1 MEKTYDSRLTPGGI
15 QKPFPE
21 KKNITMI
28 VPTIYIKQAYVL
40 KAIKET
46 KNNPTKVIQRKQLE
60 QLPS

>member
-1 MEKTYDSRLTPGGI
+1 LTPGGI

-28 VPTIYIKQAYVL
+28 VPTIYSKQAYVL

-46 KNNPTKVIQRKQLE
+46 KNNPTKIIRRKQLE

>member
-21 KKNITMI
+21 KKITMI